1 MNSSDMQELLY
12 GNLAA
17 VKNVSANDNMP
28 WRTNETNE
36 AKISRTYK
44 PTREEIIAYY
54 EQVLK
59 NAAQNLSKP

>member
-12 GNLAA
+12 GNLATI
-17 VKNVSANDNMP
+17 KNLGANDNMP
-28 WRTNETNE
+28 WRTE
-36 AKISRTYK
+36 KISRTYK

-59 NAAQNLSKP
+59 NAAQNLSKT